1 MPSLACFGY
10 ALDDPAILEHEVM
23 RRYFVLARSI
33 AVGQSAQCLVRAHHA
48 GVVQNEHR
56 GPVDIAAA
64 PVIRGGSYRRNKGGI
79 RSEHR
84 HAGTLSEIA
93 CPSEHWFGF
102 VSFRLCWQGS
112 ASGKAEVLRG
122 GGLAAGRPALECSG
136 ITTRAAGPAPAQ
148 GRTCD

>member
-1 MPSLACFGY
+1 
-10 ALDDPAILEHEVM
+10 M

-102 VSFRLCWQGS
+102 VSFRLRWQGS
-112 ASGKAEVLRG
+112 VRESGSVSMRGARSRPAGTRMLGNYNAGTRPRAPLRG
-122 GGLAAGRPALECSG
+122 ERATTRGPSWLRPAGHTSQTL
-136 ITTRAAGPAPAQ
+136 P
-148 GRTCD
+148 